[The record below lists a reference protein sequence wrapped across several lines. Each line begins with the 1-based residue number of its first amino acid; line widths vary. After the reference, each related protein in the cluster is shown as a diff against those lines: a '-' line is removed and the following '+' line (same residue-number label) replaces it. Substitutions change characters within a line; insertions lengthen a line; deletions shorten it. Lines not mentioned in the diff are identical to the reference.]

1 MPWKEVSVMDRRQEF
16 VTFAA
21 AAGANVS
28 ALCRTFGIS
37 RKTGYKWME
46 RAGGETGQAIFE
58 DRSRRPHH
66 SPRRT
71 VETLEQ
77 SVLAVRDAHPAWGA
91 RKILHVLE
99 RDGIAPPAPS
109 TVHAILERHD
119 RIIPSAREGKAFGS
133 FEREAPNLLWQM
145 DFKGHFQ
152 LGNGVWCYPLTV
164 VDDHSRFSVCIEA
177 CDNQRTATVREAL
190 ERTFRNY
197 GLPAAFYVDN
207 GSPWGGGAPGQFTP
221 LTVWLLKHEVAVI
234 HSKPY
239 YPQGRGKNERFHR
252 SLKAEVLTAKAL
264 ADAIYAQRAFDQWR
278 HIYNHE
284 RPHQSL
290 DMEVPAS
297 RYQPSAR
304 PMPSRMPTI
313 EYDTNDIVRKVPKE
327 MSRINF
333 KGRLWRV
340 PKAFKGESVA
350 IRQRDDS
357 TYDVCFGATKIAKID
372 LKTSVET

>member
-1 MPWKEVSVMDRRQEF
+1 MPWKEASVMDRRQEF
-16 VTFAA
+16 VTFAG

-37 RKTGYKWME
+37 RKTGYKWIE
-46 RAGGETGQAIFE
+46 RAGGEAGQGVFE
-58 DRSRRPHH
+58 DRSRRPHN

-99 RDGIAPPAPS
+99 RDGIVSPAPS

-152 LGNGVWCYPLTV
+152 LGNGMWCYPLTV

-290 DMEVPAS
+290 DMDVPAS

-313 EYDTNDIVRKVPKE
+313 EYDTNDIVRKVPKA